1 MMFFN
6 FETVDNGIDRYFVE
20 GLTSYFFKF
29 RVENFEYSG
38 KFPKLEN

>member
-1 MMFFN
+1 MFFN

-20 GLTSYFFKF
+20 GLTSYFY
-29 RVENFEYSG
+29 EYGG